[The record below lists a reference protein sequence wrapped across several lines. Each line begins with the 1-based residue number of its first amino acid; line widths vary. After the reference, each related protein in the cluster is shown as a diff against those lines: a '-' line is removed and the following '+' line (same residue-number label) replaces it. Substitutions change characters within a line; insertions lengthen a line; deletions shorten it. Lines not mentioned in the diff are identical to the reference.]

1 MAQKIDEDF
10 KNHNMIYW
18 KREKDDYNVIHVEG
32 SDCIELMENMLNLLP
47 RPKLIDENEFNVS
60 EHFLFYLQD

>member
-1 MAQKIDEDF
+1 
-10 KNHNMIYW
+10 MIYW